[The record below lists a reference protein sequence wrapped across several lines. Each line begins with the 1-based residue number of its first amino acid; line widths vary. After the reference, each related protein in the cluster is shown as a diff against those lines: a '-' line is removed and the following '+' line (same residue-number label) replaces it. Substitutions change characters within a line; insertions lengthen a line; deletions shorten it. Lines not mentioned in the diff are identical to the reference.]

1 VEALRQNKI
10 AISDAYEISKAVDR
24 DGQLKLL
31 ALKKTGA
38 SREALAAQGR
48 KQRAAEKPAVRASKI
63 KVPLVSGPVV
73 TVSGDEITLEEAI
86 EAAGEAVKQMKA
98 AVAKGLNAKTAM
110 NVWRD
115 IAAAS

>member
-1 VEALRQNKI
+1 M
-10 AISDAYEISKAVDR
+10 
-24 DGQLKLL
+24 
-31 ALKKTGA
+31 
-38 SREALAAQGR
+38 
-48 KQRAAEKPAVRASKI
+48 RASKI

-86 EAAGEAVKQMKA
+86 EAAGEAVKQMRA